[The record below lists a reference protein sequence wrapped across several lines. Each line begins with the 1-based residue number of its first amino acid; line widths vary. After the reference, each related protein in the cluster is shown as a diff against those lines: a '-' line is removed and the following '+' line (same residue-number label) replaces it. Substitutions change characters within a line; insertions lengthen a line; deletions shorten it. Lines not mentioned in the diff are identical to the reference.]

1 MVPLPRICQKLCWK
15 IFRPAWKFFLPCVF
29 WDNGSKKQ
37 WFWKLTLSILADAQV
52 GYAKWYL
59 QGSQNRKKAWSEIWH
74 ALRQWCFVD
83 LPLAR
88 WTWSRLPSQDNRWP
102 HGRPIALLSRKM
114 RGASSEKTPQKING
128 WNPKTWMFGRW
139 SSGFQFP
146 GIFLRFHLN
155 FPGCISQQKWFRM
168 HKIVLVTSCHY
179 FLENDEIRME
189 SSIELCWI
197 PTTAP
202 PLWRQRDRTLGLDCF
217 NHQEATSLEAKNNKF
232 CCMMKGLGKW
242 QRPVPPP
249 RIGNSPP
256 NWWWKSIREWESK
269 ISPSFRSRIFWGQLA
284 QKGEPL
290 LVSLQG
296 APLKLGGGSAFGT
309 HCGAG
314 GKPSRGALFD
324 QRFVFLHI
332 FFLQIFGPKSL
343 V

>member
-217 NHQEATSLEAKNNKF
+217 NHQEATSLEAKKQQV
-232 CCMMKGLGKW
+232 LLHD
-242 QRPVPPP
+242 
-249 RIGNSPP
+249 
-256 NWWWKSIREWESK
+256 E
-269 ISPSFRSRIFWGQLA
+269 RSG
-284 QKGEPL
+284 
-290 LVSLQG
+290 
-296 APLKLGGGSAFGT
+296 
-309 HCGAG
+309 
-314 GKPSRGALFD
+314 
-324 QRFVFLHI
+324 
-332 FFLQIFGPKSL
+332 
-343 V
+343 

>member
-1 MVPLPRICQKLCWK
+1 MKYAWNHLSNYVESQQLPPLSDGREIGLSDS
-15 IFRPAWKFFLPCVF
+15 IVSITR
-29 WDNGSKKQ
+29 KQ
-37 WFWKLTLSILADAQV
+37 
-52 GYAKWYL
+52 
-59 QGSQNRKKAWSEIWH
+59 
-74 ALRQWCFVD
+74 
-83 LPLAR
+83 
-88 WTWSRLPSQDNRWP
+88 LPSKQ
-102 HGRPIALLSRKM
+102 
-114 RGASSEKTPQKING
+114 
-128 WNPKTWMFGRW
+128 
-139 SSGFQFP
+139 
-146 GIFLRFHLN
+146 
-155 FPGCISQQKWFRM
+155 
-168 HKIVLVTSCHY
+168 
-179 FLENDEIRME
+179 
-189 SSIELCWI
+189 
-197 PTTAP
+197 
-202 PLWRQRDRTLGLDCF
+202 
-217 NHQEATSLEAKNNKF
+217 KNNKF

-256 NWWWKSIREWESK
+256 NWWWKSIRESESK